1 MGEGG
6 APAPAGPYR
15 AAVRH
20 GDLLFCSGQ
29 IGLDPATGEMVEGGA
44 EVEMRQVMANLATV
58 CAEAGTSLDRALKM
72 TLYTTATG
80 EFPALNEIYA
90 SCFEG
95 ELPARAAMGV
105 TFLPRGAFVMVDAVV
120 AV

>member
-1 MGEGG
+1 MGEV
-6 APAPAGPYR
+6 PVPAGPYR
-15 AAVRH
+15 AGVRH

-44 EVEMRQVMANLATV
+44 SAEMQQVMENLAAV
-58 CAEAGTSLDRALKM
+58 CEENGTTLGRALKV
-72 TLYTTATG
+72 TVYTTATG
-80 EFPALNEIYA
+80 EFPALNEVYA
-90 SCFEG
+90 AFFED
-95 ELPARAAMGV
+95 EPPARAAMGV

>member
-1 MGEGG
+1 VT
-6 APAPAGPYR
+6 ARPYR
-15 AAVRH
+15 PAVRH

-29 IGLDPATGEMVEGGA
+29 IGLDPSTAEMVEGGA
-44 EVEMRQVMANLATV
+44 VAEMRQAMANLAAL
-58 CAEAGTSLDRALKM
+58 CAEHGTTLDRALKV

>member
-1 MGEGG
+1 MGGV
-6 APAPAGPYR
+6 PAAAGPYR
-15 AAVRH
+15 VAVRH

-29 IGLDPATGEMVEGGA
+29 IGLDPGTGEMVEGGA
-44 EVEMRQVMANLATV
+44 AAEMRHVMENLAAV
-58 CAEAGTSLDRALKM
+58 CEENGTSLDRALKM

-80 EFPALNEIYA
+80 EFPALNEVYA
-90 SCFEG
+90 GCFEG

>member
-1 MGEGG
+1 MGE

-15 AAVRH
+15 PAVRH

-29 IGLDPATGEMVEGGA
+29 IGLVPATGEMVEGGA
-44 EVEMRQVMANLATV
+44 AAEMQQVMENLAAV
-58 CAEAGTSLDRALKM
+58 CAENGTTLERALKM
-72 TLYTTATG
+72 AVYTTATG
-80 EFPALNEIYA
+80 EFPALNEVDA
-90 SCFEG
+90 AFFEA
-95 ELPARAAMGV
+95 EPPARAAMGV